1 MTNFV
6 GEALVQPIAAHDDK
20 NDCSIKNRKE
30 LKRYGSSVEMDDS
43 CPENKRC
50 YRKFAVGYSTE
61 RHFRIAHDEEPA
73 FYGAYGNVRKQLD
86 YNYHEHYRKGTF
98 HMRHWIFLFGFD
110 TASHLSSILSKTE
123 RQFVQ
128 DSIIEDYLE
137 AAEEKESNERAA
149 SANQTAWL
157 ILTVGAKGAGKHYV
171 IRELVESKHLPLG
184 SHIVVDMD
192 DLRRQLP
199 EYDWYLQHAP
209 EMVGDMTRR
218 EAGYIAETLCLAGL
232 RLGKTIVWDC
242 ALVDVGWYISR
253 IQELR
258 STFPCLKVAL
268 MHVTASKEKIHE
280 RCEEHVEVTGRTI
293 PKSAID
299 ETITRIPAA
308 IENLRNEVDFDFWC
322 HVENST
328 DVLEINSDQDFLVF
342 SGSPE
347 PLPSSGRRRSS
358 MCSSI
363 RVSRESM
370 TFTEDELLQESGHRK
385 SFRRPVWGPVA
396 VEATMKSNNAAA
408 YLEAHVANILLGNV
422 LQMLLIIGGAWAWL
436 RYRQQ
441 SN

>member
-1 MTNFV
+1 
-6 GEALVQPIAAHDDK
+6 
-20 NDCSIKNRKE
+20 
-30 LKRYGSSVEMDDS
+30 
-43 CPENKRC
+43 
-50 YRKFAVGYSTE
+50 
-61 RHFRIAHDEEPA
+61 
-73 FYGAYGNVRKQLD
+73 
-86 YNYHEHYRKGTF
+86 
-98 HMRHWIFLFGFD
+98 
-110 TASHLSSILSKTE
+110 
-123 RQFVQ
+123 
-128 DSIIEDYLE
+128 
-137 AAEEKESNERAA
+137 
-149 SANQTAWL
+149 
-157 ILTVGAKGAGKHYV
+157 
-171 IRELVESKHLPLG
+171 
-184 SHIVVDMD
+184 
-192 DLRRQLP
+192 
-199 EYDWYLQHAP
+199 
-209 EMVGDMTRR
+209 MTRR

-385 SFRRPVWGPVA
+385 SFRRPSRRMFTPLQSS
-396 VEATMKSNNAAA
+396 EENHKSNDLKFYGRFAHIRKSLDYMYHSNYTFERQRFQDTIITEFLKAA
-408 YLEAHVANILLGNV
+408 
-422 LQMLLIIGGAWAWL
+422 IIHDKHGEVCTTPSEPWLCFTAGTFIIAWL
-436 RYRQQ
+436 FK
-441 SN
+441 SGWEPWI